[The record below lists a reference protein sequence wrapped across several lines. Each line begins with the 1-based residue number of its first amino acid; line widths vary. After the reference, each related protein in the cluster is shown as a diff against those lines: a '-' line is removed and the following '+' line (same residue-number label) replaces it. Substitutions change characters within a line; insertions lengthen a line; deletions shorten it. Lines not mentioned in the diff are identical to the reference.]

1 MSSMNL
7 LNMKKEIQN
16 LNNLVNTLKTENQD
30 LKDKIE
36 MINNE
41 IIDVKLKKPNLIEIT
56 SFVDEIKE
64 DITLLS
70 DKLDDIS
77 KKRFLKEIITLDKY
91 NEAYLFLKNLNIEEK
106 IINIIIFLNYNTINE
121 LCNLNIEEFITFNI
135 SKNTLEFIVSKACEK
150 ISN

>member
-1 MSSMNL
+1 MNL